1 MAVWLARA
9 GRDGEFEQL
18 ALDNNVAIV
27 QWSKLPDLSSI
38 NTREELFLMLKS
50 TYPSMIDK
58 ALKNWESQLWPFIK
72 VISKGD
78 LIALP
83 LKRRASIAIGEV
95 TGDYVFRKDLSSE
108 AGHTRPVKWIGEYPR
123 TAFDQDLLYSLGA
136 FMTVCRIERNNAEDR
151 IRALVGKKL
160 TDSTKS
166 ITVVEAPIVVDEA
179 PDFEQNAR
187 DQISSYISRKFAG
200 HDFAHLVSSI
210 LLAQGYQV
218 HESPAGPDGGVD
230 IIAGRGPL
238 GFDPPRLA
246 VQVKSGTSP
255 VDVKIIREMQGVM
268 NNFGAEHALI
278 VSWGGFNK
286 VAFKEAARAPFSMK
300 LWDSED
306 VVRMLQ
312 TYYDQLPDDIKA
324 ELPLKRIWV
333 LIPSEE

>member
-1 MAVWLARA
+1 
-9 GRDGEFEQL
+9 
-18 ALDNNVAIV
+18 
-27 QWSKLPDLSSI
+27 
-38 NTREELFLMLKS
+38 
-50 TYPSMIDK
+50 
-58 ALKNWESQLWPFIK
+58 
-72 VISKGD
+72 
-78 LIALP
+78 
-83 LKRRASIAIGEV
+83 
-95 TGDYVFRKDLSSE
+95 
-108 AGHTRPVKWIGEYPR
+108 
-123 TAFDQDLLYSLGA
+123 
-136 FMTVCRIERNNAEDR
+136 MTVCRIERNNAEDR